1 MSSSAH
7 AVDQATLDSI
17 ARNRNRLLRLAD
29 NIKVRKKPGSKRGAI
44 DLRLDPGYTNIEH
57 LVFGTYR
64 PRTSMPAAGNADPP
78 LPQPSQP
85 QQQQQQQPT
94 AAAPH
99 LPPEPVPVLLSTP
112 PPTRCEC
119 SAHSPRRRVPP
130 FGEQQGAAASDDAC
144 PAAADHRASRTER
157 PPAAGH
163 AWPAPGSSTGGA
175 QQNAPAAAAA
185 VSDASHTHG
194 DMSRVLPQPAAAGCV
209 DAGRRSNSKRVARSG
224 SLQARATS
232 YCRHEC
238 ETKPPLSSSLSS
250 HPPGKAEEAKVIQVD
265 LQAAS
270 RPRLREPPVVYSLH
284 PTSGDFAARELRVV
298 STSGTSQHSAI
309 PKPRTRKMPVGSGGQ
324 QEDVRSH
331 VVVDARARRA
341 PQQQPIVVA
350 PATRRQPPPRSHSI
364 NSRDVHVQPS
374 SSSSL
379 VFRKAASVSEKMPVK
394 PVTIPVIRNSS
405 IHRWSTGPKASQ
417 MTLPRTRPKASEERS
432 KPAKNGV
439 KFAEPLQECS
449 NAVSSP
455 VRVSTVL
462 LNGTKGCDG
471 RVTSGVNGPG
481 RDSAVSAVTVA
492 PPPPCCRP
500 PTLPPKSSQ
509 EPVPEIVPKPR
520 QPVVSRRQ
528 VPPPPCQNTNLN
540 GDRATL
546 LNGSTSAKLP
556 STACTFSPKPV
567 PRKDVRPADVLPLSP
582 WRGVQ
587 SRPPPPPTGDPVVD
601 ALLLANTCIS
611 PPGMFKDRDITD
623 QSGFKAP
630 PPPQLTESTLSRWV
644 GNTSRES
651 ARLLNELAMFAE
663 SKLPGRLTNEPQSRS
678 GLAIGAAETWFDSL
692 RKDTCEEPVAAA
704 LQSPVREVRDSTSH
718 LLPSACGVAARTA
731 PSQSSACPG
740 SLSVGRAS
748 NGKVMVTMRSHSTED
763 AAEVGSDDVRAS
775 PRVRKSN
782 SAAGLAGESTPN
794 GSPATYRSPR
804 LINGGCSSPAHAQL
818 YVHQGSPLLQRHQQ
832 QQQPHHPQPA
842 GFSPT
847 RSPYRRKSTGQPP
860 VAISPKVWMSDIEER
875 DENSSSS
882 AASRVPAEQYE
893 DLDCTLMQ
901 SSQSSSSSSTSS
913 SSTISES
920 NGVSVVV
927 RVTSWDQRS
936 SSAPSLPTVGPQ
948 SPTRSSSLSAESRC
962 FAVNGNVTNG
972 YLWMPKSF
980 SECNGSLDCDALLH
994 HKDLSGSIP
1003 ESCAPTGDVC
1013 APAAPSERRSPPPP
1027 VGRRASADG
1036 LGGCNPPTSP
1046 SRTVP
1051 PQLSSQHAAPSDA
1064 EASQVGGSSS
1074 RRNSRCSLPSLPSA
1088 PAPSANKCLL
1098 LGRPGKLIRDRPISR
1113 SERHLKA
1120 ASTPEFHSGSTED
1133 VCCRNVRRPWS
1144 QLYSDAEAEQLFA
1157 AVGSMS
1163 SLHPHHERQQHPSS
1177 PPDGHQGLPPR
1188 YSSLRASSPRLIADS
1203 VLQKF
1208 RKTFSLRFQRN
1219 RKGST
1224 TSLPA
1229 VSSAPCSAPAE
1240 PASQLANGGH
1250 GSDDDGGWPCGWQ
1263 ATPASHPPAAAA
1275 AAPTRVD
1282 DEEGE
1287 GGFRPGPAIL
1297 RCSREERRLHR
1308 KNRELRGSKCSSADS
1323 GIQLEAPG
1331 GTVAD
1336 QQLSEADSTDDSSQA
1351 SIQRKAESISAVIT
1365 INGVTCSGRQ
1375 ESYSSLSQARAE
1387 AESTLCDDNQLPS
1400 SPHSGF
1406 NVPPY
1411 THKPPSFDR
1420 QFSTPPP
1427 IKTRIERSR
1436 PTLRRQKG
1444 RGALRRSISQPL
1456 DLEKSDKND
1465 LAQKEQLS
1473 HGLSDQEASRNPST
1487 ASSEEDFSSDGE
1499 SYSQIPKDYE
1509 GVTYVEALWDHVTLD
1524 SEELAFQAGE
1534 VIEVTDMS
1542 DKDWWWGSVDQRN
1555 GWFPAAFVRLRV
1567 GQEDTVE
1574 DCITKMADGTLTQHK
1589 PRKMSIGLLSNEE
1602 VRAKVVME
1610 IVNTERDFVR
1620 HLKDV
1625 VQGYLAQVRR
1635 RPDMFSE
1642 ERRATI
1648 FGNIEQ
1654 LYEFQSSFLKH
1665 LESAVDWERPHL
1677 SQIGSVF
1684 LEHKQEFRIY
1694 SEYCNNHPLAV
1705 SELQELYADS
1715 KYVHFFEACR
1725 LLQDMIDISLDGFL
1739 LTPVQKICKYPL
1751 QLAELLKYTR
1761 PEHADYHAVR
1771 EALAAMKGVAQM
1783 VNERKRRMECL
1794 EKLAEW
1800 QSGVFN
1806 WEGPDLLDTSSML
1819 VHSGEAVRV
1828 SSVWSRDVV
1837 SLFLF
1842 DNQLV
1847 YCKKDMIKRNT
1858 LSYKGRLNMNSCCVV
1873 DVENGK
1879 DSQFGTTVRNAWKI
1893 YCTTREKWY
1902 LFFTKTA
1909 AEKEKW
1915 LQAFQAER
1923 QRVRDDR
1930 EQGYVVT
1937 ESAKKSAKMALNNK
1951 LKPKRPR
1958 AKLPKGPRSQHPDV
1972 AVVEILLDP
1981 PGPKPRTGSL
1991 PSTLHT
1997 SHHTVSANGL
2007 PKKKGSGWF
2016 HFGSGKKVKK

>member
-1 MSSSAH
+1 ME
-7 AVDQATLDSI
+7 DS
-17 ARNRNRLLRLAD
+17 
-29 NIKVRKKPGSKRGAI
+29 
-44 DLRLDPGYTNIEH
+44 
-57 LVFGTYR
+57 
-64 PRTSMPAAGNADPP
+64 
-78 LPQPSQP
+78 
-85 QQQQQQQPT
+85 
-94 AAAPH
+94 
-99 LPPEPVPVLLSTP
+99 
-112 PPTRCEC
+112 
-119 SAHSPRRRVPP
+119 
-130 FGEQQGAAASDDAC
+130 
-144 PAAADHRASRTER
+144 
-157 PPAAGH
+157 
-163 AWPAPGSSTGGA
+163 W
-175 QQNAPAAAAA
+175 
-185 VSDASHTHG
+185 
-194 DMSRVLPQPAAAGCV
+194 
-209 DAGRRSNSKRVARSG
+209 
-224 SLQARATS
+224 
-232 YCRHEC
+232 
-238 ETKPPLSSSLSS
+238 
-250 HPPGKAEEAKVIQVD
+250 
-265 LQAAS
+265 
-270 RPRLREPPVVYSLH
+270 
-284 PTSGDFAARELRVV
+284 
-298 STSGTSQHSAI
+298 
-309 PKPRTRKMPVGSGGQ
+309 
-324 QEDVRSH
+324 
-331 VVVDARARRA
+331 
-341 PQQQPIVVA
+341 
-350 PATRRQPPPRSHSI
+350 
-364 NSRDVHVQPS
+364 
-374 SSSSL
+374 
-379 VFRKAASVSEKMPVK
+379 
-394 PVTIPVIRNSS
+394 
-405 IHRWSTGPKASQ
+405 
-417 MTLPRTRPKASEERS
+417 
-432 KPAKNGV
+432 
-439 KFAEPLQECS
+439 
-449 NAVSSP
+449 
-455 VRVSTVL
+455 
-462 LNGTKGCDG
+462 TKG
-471 RVTSGVNGPG
+471 S
-481 RDSAVSAVTVA
+481 
-492 PPPPCCRP
+492 
-500 PTLPPKSSQ
+500 
-509 EPVPEIVPKPR
+509 I
-520 QPVVSRRQ
+520 
-528 VPPPPCQNTNLN
+528 
-540 GDRATL
+540 
-546 LNGSTSAKLP
+546 
-556 STACTFSPKPV
+556 
-567 PRKDVRPADVLPLSP
+567 PADVPSETKCF
-582 WRGVQ
+582 
-587 SRPPPPPTGDPVVD
+587 STTG
-601 ALLLANTCIS
+601 
-611 PPGMFKDRDITD
+611 
-623 QSGFKAP
+623 
-630 PPPQLTESTLSRWV
+630 
-644 GNTSRES
+644 
-651 ARLLNELAMFAE
+651 
-663 SKLPGRLTNEPQSRS
+663 
-678 GLAIGAAETWFDSL
+678 
-692 RKDTCEEPVAAA
+692 
-704 LQSPVREVRDSTSH
+704 
-718 LLPSACGVAARTA
+718 
-731 PSQSSACPG
+731 
-740 SLSVGRAS
+740 
-748 NGKVMVTMRSHSTED
+748 
-763 AAEVGSDDVRAS
+763 
-775 PRVRKSN
+775 
-782 SAAGLAGESTPN
+782 
-794 GSPATYRSPR
+794 
-804 LINGGCSSPAHAQL
+804 
-818 YVHQGSPLLQRHQQ
+818 
-832 QQQPHHPQPA
+832 
-842 GFSPT
+842 
-847 RSPYRRKSTGQPP
+847 
-860 VAISPKVWMSDIEER
+860 
-875 DENSSSS
+875 
-882 AASRVPAEQYE
+882 
-893 DLDCTLMQ
+893 
-901 SSQSSSSSSTSS
+901 TSS
-913 SSTISES
+913 GI
-920 NGVSVVV
+920 
-927 RVTSWDQRS
+927 Q
-936 SSAPSLPTVGPQ
+936 
-948 SPTRSSSLSAESRC
+948 
-962 FAVNGNVTNG
+962 
-972 YLWMPKSF
+972 
-980 SECNGSLDCDALLH
+980 
-994 HKDLSGSIP
+994 DLSGAIP
-1003 ESCAPTGDVC
+1003 ESCAPRGRRQC
-1013 APAAPSERRSPPPP
+1013 PPPPPSERRSPPPP
-1027 VGRRASADG
+1027 VVGRRASADG
-1036 LGGCNPPTSP
+1036 GCSPPDVLADDRILFFAAP

-1051 PQLSSQHAAPSDA
+1051 PLLSSQQAAQSDA
-1064 EASQVGGSSS
+1064 EASQVGGGS
-1074 RRNSRCSLPSLPSA
+1074 RRSSRCSLPSLPSSV
-1088 PAPSANKCLL
+1088 PPSAAKCAL

-1163 SLHPHHERQQHPSS
+1163 SLDPHHERQRQPRDPSS
-1177 PPDGHQGLPPR
+1177 PPEGHQGLPPR

-1229 VSSAPCSAPAE
+1229 VSSAPCTAPVE
-1240 PASQLANGGH
+1240 PASQLSNGGH
-1250 GSDDDGGWPCGWQ
+1250 GSDDDDGAWPCGCQ
-1263 ATPASHPPAAAA
+1263 ATTQPSAAVSS
-1275 AAPTRVD
+1275 AAPQTRA
-1282 DEEGE
+1282 DEEEEEE

-1331 GTVAD
+1331 GTAAD

-1365 INGVTCSGRQ
+1365 INGVTCSGCQ
-1375 ESYSSLSQARAE
+1375 GSYSSLSPARAE
-1387 AESTLCDDNQLPS
+1387 AESTVCDDNQPPS

-1406 NVPPY
+1406 SAPAQ
-1411 THKPPSFDR
+1411 THKPNSFNR

-1436 PTLRRQKG
+1436 PTLRRQKS

-1542 DKDWWWGSVDQRN
+1542 DKDWWWGSVDQRH

-1567 GQEDTVE
+1567 SQEDTVE

-1654 LYEFQSSFLKH
+1654 LYEFQNSFLKH
-1665 LESAVDWERPHL
+1665 LESSIDWEQPHL
-1677 SQIGSVF
+1677 SQIGGVF
-1684 LEHKQEFRIY
+1684 LEHKQEFKIY

-1800 QSGVFN
+1800 QSSVFN

-1828 SSVWSRDVV
+1828 SSLWSRDVV

-1842 DNQLV
+1842 DNLLV
-1847 YCKKDMIKRNT
+1847 YCKKDIIKRNT

-1879 DSQFGTTVRNAWKI
+1879 DSQFGTTVRNAWKV

-1923 QRVRDDR
+1923 ERVRDDR

-1937 ESAKKSAKMALNNK
+1937 ESAKKSAKMALHNK

>member
-1 MSSSAH
+1 M
-7 AVDQATLDSI
+7 
-17 ARNRNRLLRLAD
+17 LR
-29 NIKVRKKPGSKRGAI
+29 
-44 DLRLDPGYTNIEH
+44 T
-57 LVFGTYR
+57 T
-64 PRTSMPAAGNADPP
+64 
-78 LPQPSQP
+78 
-85 QQQQQQQPT
+85 
-94 AAAPH
+94 
-99 LPPEPVPVLLSTP
+99 PVT
-112 PPTRCEC
+112 
-119 SAHSPRRRVPP
+119 
-130 FGEQQGAAASDDAC
+130 
-144 PAAADHRASRTER
+144 
-157 PPAAGH
+157 
-163 AWPAPGSSTGGA
+163 
-175 QQNAPAAAAA
+175 
-185 VSDASHTHG
+185 
-194 DMSRVLPQPAAAGCV
+194 SRV
-209 DAGRRSNSKRVARSG
+209 
-224 SLQARATS
+224 
-232 YCRHEC
+232 
-238 ETKPPLSSSLSS
+238 
-250 HPPGKAEEAKVIQVD
+250 
-265 LQAAS
+265 
-270 RPRLREPPVVYSLH
+270 
-284 PTSGDFAARELRVV
+284 
-298 STSGTSQHSAI
+298 
-309 PKPRTRKMPVGSGGQ
+309 
-324 QEDVRSH
+324 
-331 VVVDARARRA
+331 
-341 PQQQPIVVA
+341 
-350 PATRRQPPPRSHSI
+350 
-364 NSRDVHVQPS
+364 
-374 SSSSL
+374 
-379 VFRKAASVSEKMPVK
+379 
-394 PVTIPVIRNSS
+394 
-405 IHRWSTGPKASQ
+405 
-417 MTLPRTRPKASEERS
+417 
-432 KPAKNGV
+432 
-439 KFAEPLQECS
+439 
-449 NAVSSP
+449 
-455 VRVSTVL
+455 
-462 LNGTKGCDG
+462 
-471 RVTSGVNGPG
+471 
-481 RDSAVSAVTVA
+481 
-492 PPPPCCRP
+492 
-500 PTLPPKSSQ
+500 
-509 EPVPEIVPKPR
+509 
-520 QPVVSRRQ
+520 
-528 VPPPPCQNTNLN
+528 
-540 GDRATL
+540 
-546 LNGSTSAKLP
+546 
-556 STACTFSPKPV
+556 
-567 PRKDVRPADVLPLSP
+567 
-582 WRGVQ
+582 
-587 SRPPPPPTGDPVVD
+587 
-601 ALLLANTCIS
+601 TCH
-611 PPGMFKDRDITD
+611 
-623 QSGFKAP
+623 
-630 PPPQLTESTLSRWV
+630 
-644 GNTSRES
+644 TSRES
-651 ARLLNELAMFAE
+651 
-663 SKLPGRLTNEPQSRS
+663 
-678 GLAIGAAETWFDSL
+678 
-692 RKDTCEEPVAAA
+692 
-704 LQSPVREVRDSTSH
+704 
-718 LLPSACGVAARTA
+718 TA
-731 PSQSSACPG
+731 PSAAARIVSLEDRPFHACCFARHRCARSSSRQCCSRRYERSARDGLHFRKCRAVSSSRCDPVGVKTTVTLSLDG
-740 SLSVGRAS
+740 SEDGFAEGATMHYIKLPLSVQMALI
-748 NGKVMVTMRSHSTED
+748 V
-763 AAEVGSDDVRAS
+763 DVFRCKS
-775 PRVRKSN
+775 PRYRILVNADSVPCVTALVDVERVPS
-782 SAAGLAGESTPN
+782 SCVYRGYTAAG
-794 GSPATYRSPR
+794 
-804 LINGGCSSPAHAQL
+804 
-818 YVHQGSPLLQRHQQ
+818 
-832 QQQPHHPQPA
+832 
-842 GFSPT
+842 
-847 RSPYRRKSTGQPP
+847 
-860 VAISPKVWMSDIEER
+860 
-875 DENSSSS
+875 SSS
-882 AASRVPAEQYE
+882 ARCRDRYTGMRRKKLRVLRPP
-893 DLDCTLMQ
+893 D
-901 SSQSSSSSSTSS
+901 S
-913 SSTISES
+913 
-920 NGVSVVV
+920 GGGG
-927 RVTSWDQRS
+927 RRR
-936 SSAPSLPTVGPQ
+936 SLPFQVADVWGAVL
-948 SPTRSSSLSAESRC
+948 SLS
-962 FAVNGNVTNG
+962 
-972 YLWMPKSF
+972 KST
-980 SECNGSLDCDALLH
+980 LRLL
-994 HKDLSGSIP
+994 DLSGAIP
-1003 ESCAPTGDVC
+1003 ESCAPTSDVN

-1036 LGGCNPPTSP
+1036 GCSPPTSP

-1051 PQLSSQHAAPSDA
+1051 PQLSSQHAAQSDA
-1064 EASQVGGSSS
+1064 EALQVGGS
-1074 RRNSRCSLPSLPSA
+1074 RRSSRCSLPSLSST
-1088 PAPSANKCLL
+1088 PAPSAAKCAL

-1144 QLYSDAEAEQLFA
+1144 QLYSDAEADQLFA

-1163 SLHPHHERQQHPSS
+1163 SLHPHGERQHQLQPRDATS

-1240 PASQLANGGH
+1240 AASQLSNGGH
-1250 GSDDDGGWPCGWQ
+1250 GSDDDGAWPCGWQ
-1263 ATPASHPPAAAA
+1263 ATTTTQPSTVSS
-1275 AAPTRVD
+1275 AAPTRADV
-1282 DEEGE
+1282 EEEEEE

-1331 GTVAD
+1331 GTAAD
-1336 QQLSEADSTDDSSQA
+1336 QQLSEADSTDDSSQV

-1365 INGVTCSGRQ
+1365 INGVTCSGCQ
-1375 ESYSSLSQARAE
+1375 GSYSSLSPARAE
-1387 AESTLCDDNQLPS
+1387 TESTLCDDNQPPS

-1406 NVPPY
+1406 GVPPHM
-1411 THKPPSFDR
+1411 HKPTSFDR

-1542 DKDWWWGSVDQRN
+1542 DKDWWWGSVDQRH

-1654 LYEFQSSFLKH
+1654 LYEFQNSFLKH
-1665 LESAVDWERPHL
+1665 LESAIDWDQPHL
-1677 SQIGSVF
+1677 SQIGGVF
-1684 LEHKQEFRIY
+1684 LENKQEFKIY

-1715 KYVHFFEACR
+1715 KYVHFFEASACR

-1800 QSGVFN
+1800 QSSVFN
-1806 WEGPDLLDTSSML
+1806 WEASFFLYSGPDLLDTSSML

-1828 SSVWSRDVV
+1828 SSLWSRDVV

-1842 DNQLV
+1842 DNLLV
-1847 YCKKDMIKRNT
+1847 YCKKDIIKRNT

-1923 QRVRDDR
+1923 ERVRDDR

-1937 ESAKKSAKMALNNK
+1937 ESAKKSAKMALHNK

>member
-1 MSSSAH
+1 MSSSAQ

-29 NIKVRKKPGSKRGAI
+29 NIKVRKKPGSKRAV

-64 PRTSMPAAGNADPP
+64 PRTSLPGSSQLPAAGPDEPQQPP
-78 LPQPSQP
+78 L
-85 QQQQQQQPT
+85 QQPPAPAQPAAHSSREAT
-94 AAAPH
+94 AA
-99 LPPEPVPVLLSTP
+99 LLSTP

-130 FGEQQGAAASDDAC
+130 CGGSEQQGEVAGVSDDAGGRAC
-144 PAAADHRASRTER
+144 PADQRASRTER
-157 PPAAGH
+157 PPPAPAAGH
-163 AWPAPGSSTGGA
+163 AWPSGSSTHDA
-175 QQNAPAAAAA
+175 TVVTAALACDEPAAAHAR
-185 VSDASHTHG
+185 G
-194 DMSRVLPQPAAAGCV
+194 DMSRVAASCFDAGGV
-209 DAGRRSNSKRVARSG
+209 AGRRSSKRVARSG
-224 SLQARATS
+224 SLQTRTTTTQGRQEFEKTS
-232 YCRHEC
+232 SYA
-238 ETKPPLSSSLSS
+238 
-250 HPPGKAEEAKVIQVD
+250 PGLGGEEARIIQVD
-265 LQAAS
+265 LHAAS
-270 RPRLREPPVVYSLH
+270 RPKVREPAVVYSLQ
-284 PTSGDFAARELRVV
+284 PAVDFAGHELRVV
-298 STSGTSQHSAI
+298 SASGASQPSAI
-309 PKPRTRKMPVGSGGQ
+309 PKPRTRKAPVGSGQ
-324 QEDVRSH
+324 VEDVRSH

-341 PQQQPIVVA
+341 APQPQQHPIVIA
-350 PATRRQPPPRSHSI
+350 PTTRRQPPPRSHSI
-364 NSRDVHVQPS
+364 NARDVHIQPS
-374 SSSSL
+374 S
-379 VFRKAASVSEKMPVK
+379 FRKAASVSEKMPVK

-405 IHRWSTGPKASQ
+405 IHRWSTGTKASQ
-417 MTLPRTRPKASEERS
+417 MTLPRTRPRAAEERV
-432 KPAKNGV
+432 KPAKNCV
-439 KFAEPLQECS
+439 KFAEPLQECC
-449 NAVSSP
+449 NTVPSSSSG
-455 VRVSTVL
+455 RVPAVL
-462 LNGTKGCDG
+462 LNGTKATDG
-471 RVTSGVNGPG
+471 RVTCGANGPG
-481 RDSAVSAVTVA
+481 RDPSLSAVPAA
-492 PPPPCCRP
+492 LPPCCKP
-500 PTLPPKSSQ
+500 PALPPKTAQ
-509 EPVPEIVPKPR
+509 ESVNEMVPKPR
-520 QPVVSRRQ
+520 QPTSRR
-528 VPPPPCQNTNLN
+528 PMPPPCQNANLTEE
-540 GDRATL
+540 RARL
-546 LNGSTSAKLP
+546 LNGSSPAKLP

-587 SRPPPPPTGDPVVD
+587 PKPQPVSDHSVD
-601 ALLLANTCIS
+601 ALLLADTCIS

-623 QSGFKAP
+623 QSSYKP
-630 PPPQLTESTLSRWV
+630 PPLTESTLSRWV

-663 SKLPGRLTNEPQSRS
+663 SKLPCRLNEPQSRS

-692 RKDTCEEPVAAA
+692 RKDTCEEPTA
-704 LQSPVREVRDSTSH
+704 LQSPVRESTSH
-718 LLPSACGVAARTA
+718 LLPSASGAASSSRTA
-731 PSQSSACPG
+731 SRSDCPTGSPSIS
-740 SLSVGRAS
+740 RAS
-748 NGKVMVTMRSHSTED
+748 NGKVLVTMRSHSVED
-763 AAEVGSDDVRAS
+763 AADDVADDVRAS
-775 PRVRKSN
+775 PRVRKTSSVEVPGVARDP
-782 SAAGLAGESTPN
+782 SAAPS
-794 GSPATYRSPR
+794 GSPAPYHSPK
-804 LINGGCSSPAHAQL
+804 LVNGSGLTASPAHSQ
-818 YVHQGSPLLQRHQQ
+818 HQQ
-832 QQQPHHPQPA
+832 QYVHHGSPQLQREHRPPPPPPPPPLQPV

-847 RSPYRRKSTGQPP
+847 RSPYRKKSTGQQP
-860 VAISPKVWMSDIEER
+860 VAMPPKVWMSDIEER

-882 AASRVPAEQYE
+882 AASKVAA
-893 DLDCTLMQ
+893 DLRGDPDCTLLH
-901 SSQSSSSSSTSS
+901 SSSSSSASS

-927 RVTSWDQRS
+927 RVSSWDQRS
-936 SSAPSLPTVGPQ
+936 SSAPTLSTIGPL
-948 SPTRSSSLSAESRC
+948 SPGRPPLSFESHS
-962 FAVNGNVTNG
+962 FAVNGGVTNG
-972 YLWMPKSF
+972 YWMPKTF
-980 SECNGSLDCDALLH
+980 AQCNGASGCEPLLH
-994 HKDLSGSIP
+994 PKDLSGAIP
-1003 ESCAPTGDVC
+1003 ESCAPSSDDV
-1013 APAAPSERRSPPPP
+1013 PAAAELRSPPPP
-1027 VGRRASADG
+1027 MGRRASADG
-1036 LGGCNPPTSP
+1036 AACSPLTSP
-1046 SRTVP
+1046 SARPAP
-1051 PQLSSQHAAPSDA
+1051 PPPPSPPAQSDA
-1064 EASQVGGSSS
+1064 ESIHGARSS
-1074 RRNSRCSLPSLPSA
+1074 PPPLPSA
-1088 PAPSANKCLL
+1088 PAPSASKCLL

-1163 SLHPHHERQQHPSS
+1163 NLQQQPHQRQSSS
-1177 PPDGHQGLPPR
+1177 PPDGVHPGLPPR

-1229 VSSAPCSAPAE
+1229 VSAPCSSVAAAEAPAHLL
-1240 PASQLANGGH
+1240 LANGG
-1250 GSDDDGGWPCGWQ
+1250 GSDEEGGWPPC
-1263 ATPASHPPAAAA
+1263 APAGE
-1275 AAPTRVD
+1275 
-1282 DEEGE
+1282 DEEE
-1287 GGFRPGPAIL
+1287 GGFRPGPTIL
-1297 RCSREERRLHR
+1297 RSSRERRLHR

-1331 GTVAD
+1331 GQGAD
-1336 QQLSEADSTDDSSQA
+1336 QSEADSTDDSSQT

-1375 ESYSSLSQARAE
+1375 GSYSSLSQARAE
-1387 AESTLCDDNQLPS
+1387 AESVVCDDNQLPS
-1400 SPHSGF
+1400 SPHSSSH
-1406 NVPPY
+1406 VPPHA
-1411 THKPPSFDR
+1411 HKAPSFDR

-1436 PTLRRQKG
+1436 PTIRRQKG

-1542 DKDWWWGSVDQRN
+1542 DKDWWWGSVDQRH

-1654 LYEFQSSFLKH
+1654 LYEFQNGFLKH
-1665 LESAVDWERPHL
+1665 LESAVDWEQPHL
-1677 SQIGSVF
+1677 SQIGRVF
-1684 LEHKQEFRIY
+1684 LKHRQEFKIY

-1705 SELQELYADS
+1705 SELQEVYADS

-1761 PEHADYHAVR
+1761 PDHADYHAVR

-1800 QSGVFN
+1800 QNSVFN

-1842 DNQLV
+1842 DNLLV

-1902 LFFTKTA
+1902 LFYTKTA

-1915 LQAFQAER
+1915 LQAFHAER
-1923 QRVRDDR
+1923 KRVRDDR

-1937 ESAKKSAKMALNNK
+1937 ESAKKSAKMALHNK

>member
-1 MSSSAH
+1 MSSSAQT
-7 AVDQATLDSI
+7 VDQATLDSI

-29 NIKVRKKPGSKRGAI
+29 NIKVRKKPGSKRGAV
-44 DLRLDPGYTNIEH
+44 DLRMDPGYTNIEH

-64 PRTSMPAAGNADPP
+64 PRTSMPMAGNAEPP
-78 LPQPSQP
+78 LPPP
-85 QQQQQQQPT
+85 TQQPM
-94 AAAPH
+94 AAPPVH
-99 LPPEPVPVLLSTP
+99 LPPEPTASALLSTP

-119 SAHSPRRRVPP
+119 SAHSPRRRVTP
-130 FGEQQGAAASDDAC
+130 FGEQQGAASDDAC
-144 PAAADHRASRTER
+144 PGAADQRASRTER

-163 AWPAPGSSTGGA
+163 AWPGSSTGGVL
-175 QQNAPAAAAA
+175 QDSLAATVVGDAA
-185 VSDASHTHG
+185 HTHG
-194 DMSRVLPQPAAAGCV
+194 DMSRVLPQPHASAGCV
-209 DAGRRSNSKRVARSG
+209 DADRRNNSKRVARSG
-224 SLQARATS
+224 SLQTRTTTS
-232 YCRHEC
+232 YGRHEL
-238 ETKPPLSSSLSS
+238 ETTKPLPSSSQTS
-250 HPPGKAEEAKVIQVD
+250 HPPGKVEEAKIIQVD
-265 LQAAS
+265 LHAAS
-270 RPRLREPPVVYSLH
+270 RPKLREPPVVYALQ
-284 PTSGDFAARELRVV
+284 PTGGDFAARELRVV
-298 STSGTSQHSAI
+298 STSGASQPSAI
-309 PKPRTRKMPVGSGGQ
+309 PKPRTRKIPVGSGAVSE
-324 QEDVRSH
+324 QEGVRSH
-331 VVVDARARRA
+331 VVVDARARRV
-341 PQQQPIVVA
+341 PQQQQQPIVIA
-350 PATRRQPPPRSHSI
+350 PAARRQPPPRSHSI
-364 NSRDVHVQPS
+364 NARDVHVQPS
-374 SSSSL
+374 SSM
-379 VFRKAASVSEKMPVK
+379 FRKAASVSEKMPVK

-417 MTLPRTRPKASEERS
+417 ITLPRTRTKASEERA

-449 NAVSSP
+449 NGVPSS

-471 RVTSGVNGPG
+471 RVTSGANGPA
-481 RDSAVSAVTVA
+481 RDSTASAVTVVPP

-500 PTLPPKSSQ
+500 PSKNSK
-509 EPVPEIVPKPR
+509 EAAPEIVPNPR

-528 VPPPPCQNTNLN
+528 VPPPPCQGTNVN
-540 GDRATL
+540 EDRATL
-546 LNGSTSAKLP
+546 LNGPTSAKSP
-556 STACTFSPKPV
+556 SSTCTFSPKPV

-587 SRPPPPPTGDPVVD
+587 ARSPQPPSSDPVVD

-623 QSGFKAP
+623 QTGCKVLP

-718 LLPSACGVAARTA
+718 LLPLACGATTRTA
-731 PSQSSACPG
+731 PVQSTAYPVSP
-740 SLSVGRAS
+740 SVGRAS
-748 NGKVMVTMRSHSTED
+748 NGKLLVTMRSHSTED
-763 AAEVGSDDVRAS
+763 AVEDVSDDVRAS

-782 SAAGLAGESTPN
+782 SAEVAGIMRHVTPS
-794 GSPATYRSPR
+794 GSPAAYRSPR
-804 LINGGCSSPAHAQL
+804 LVNGASSSPSHAQL
-818 YVHQGSPLLQRHQQ
+818 YVHQGSPHLQGQQHQQ
-832 QQQPHHPQPA
+832 QQPQQHHLQPVA
-842 GFSPT
+842 FSPT
-847 RSPYRRKSTGQPP
+847 RSPYRRKSTAQQP
-860 VAISPKVWMSDIEER
+860 VAISSKVWMSDIEER

-882 AASRVPAEQYE
+882 AASRATAGQQE

-901 SSQSSSSSSTSS
+901 SSQSSSSSS
-913 SSTISES
+913 STLSES
-920 NGVSVVV
+920 NAVSVVV
-927 RVTSWDQRS
+927 RLTSWDQRS
-936 SSAPSLPTVGPQ
+936 SSAPSLPTTGPQ
-948 SPTRSSSLSAESRC
+948 SPPRSASLSTQSPP
-962 FAVNGNVTNG
+962 FAVNGSVTNG
-972 YLWMPKSF
+972 SLWMPKSF
-980 SECNGSLDCDALLH
+980 SECNGLGCDTLQHPKDSWAKGLIPADVPTEP
-994 HKDLSGSIP
+994 KGYTTGTSSGIQDLSGAIP
-1003 ESCAPTGDVC
+1003 ESCAATGDVN
-1013 APAAPSERRSPPPP
+1013 ALSERRSPPPP
-1027 VGRRASADG
+1027 VVGRRASTD
-1036 LGGCNPPTSP
+1036 GGCSPPTSP

-1051 PQLSSQHAAPSDA
+1051 PQLSSQQAAQSDA
-1064 EASQVGGSSS
+1064 EVGVGS
-1074 RRNSRCSLPSLPSA
+1074 RRSSRCSLPSLPSSA
-1088 PAPSANKCLL
+1088 PPSAAKCAL

-1157 AVGSMS
+1157 AVGSLS
-1163 SLHPHHERQQHPSS
+1163 SLHEPRGDPASE
-1177 PPDGHQGLPPR
+1177 GHQGLPPR

-1229 VSSAPCSAPAE
+1229 VSSAPCPAPA
-1240 PASQLANGGH
+1240 ASQLSN
-1250 GSDDDGGWPCGWQ
+1250 GSDDDGGWPCV
-1263 ATPASHPPAAAA
+1263 S
-1275 AAPTRVD
+1275 APRTRT
-1282 DEEGE
+1282 DEEEEE

-1308 KNRELRGSKCSSADS
+1308 KNRGSKCSSADS

-1331 GTVAD
+1331 ATAAD

-1365 INGVTCSGRQ
+1365 INGVTCSGCQ
-1375 ESYSSLSQARAE
+1375 GSYSSLSPPEAE
-1387 AESTLCDDNQLPS
+1387 AESTVCDDNQPPS
-1400 SPHSGF
+1400 SPQSGF
-1406 NVPPY
+1406 SAPAQ
-1411 THKPPSFDR
+1411 TRKPTSFDR
-1420 QFSTPPP
+1420 QYSTPPP

-1436 PTLRRQKG
+1436 PTLRRQKS

-1542 DKDWWWGSVDQRN
+1542 DKDWWWGSVDQRH

-1654 LYEFQSSFLKH
+1654 LYEFQNSFLKH
-1665 LESAVDWERPHL
+1665 LESSIDWEQPHL
-1677 SQIGSVF
+1677 SQIGRVF
-1684 LEHKQEFRIY
+1684 LEHKQEFKIY

-1800 QSGVFN
+1800 QSSVFN

-1828 SSVWSRDVV
+1828 SSLWSRDVV

-1842 DNQLV
+1842 DNLLV
-1847 YCKKDMIKRNT
+1847 YCKKDIIKRNT

-1879 DSQFGTTVRNAWKI
+1879 DSQFGTTVRNAWKV

-1923 QRVRDDR
+1923 ERVRDDR